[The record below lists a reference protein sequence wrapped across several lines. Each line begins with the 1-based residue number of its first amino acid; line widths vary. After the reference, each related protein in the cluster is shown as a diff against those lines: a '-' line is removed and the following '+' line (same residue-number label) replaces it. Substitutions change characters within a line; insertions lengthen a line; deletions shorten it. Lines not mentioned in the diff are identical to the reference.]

1 MKNKRI
7 NIFLFK
13 IKFFFPRIISSF
25 YKKKI
30 KNEFVFSEFKL
41 LVRGKKFSTFWFL
54 NNCKIVESFL
64 PKDRNETFK
73 YLEIGSF
80 EGLSSFFIL
89 SFWKNAIVT
98 CVDTW
103 KISKDKSQL
112 LDYNFDSVEKK
123 FDSNLKGF
131 SYRKIKSTS
140 ELALKQL
147 KETDSFDFIYIDGS
161 HNGIDIYNDA
171 VAAFDVLNI
180 DGIIIFDDVTNI
192 YEQIEMQ
199 PHDAFEKFYNLYKKN
214 IKILYLKNIAV
225 IKKTSF

>member
-30 KNEFVFSEFKL
+30 KNELVFSEFKL
-41 LVRGKKFSTFWFL
+41 LIRGKNFSTFWFL

-112 LDYNFDSVEKK
+112 LDYNFDSVEK
-123 FDSNLKGF
+123 NLTL
-131 SYRKIKSTS
+131 I
-140 ELALKQL
+140 
-147 KETDSFDFIYIDGS
+147 
-161 HNGIDIYNDA
+161 
-171 VAAFDVLNI
+171 
-180 DGIIIFDDVTNI
+180 
-192 YEQIEMQ
+192 
-199 PHDAFEKFYNLYKKN
+199 
-214 IKILYLKNIAV
+214 
-225 IKKTSF
+225 